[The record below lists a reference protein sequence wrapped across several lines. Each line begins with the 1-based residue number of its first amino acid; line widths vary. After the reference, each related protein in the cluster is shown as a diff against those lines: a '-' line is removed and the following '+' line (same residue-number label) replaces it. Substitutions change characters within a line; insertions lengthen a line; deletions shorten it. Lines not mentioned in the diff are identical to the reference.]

1 MNRNQGKTWDRPTG
15 GQPASGMRA
24 RGGCEALL
32 KALAQ
37 PLHPSKLTKLCIS
50 CVPSECSG
58 RELPEVRAL
67 GKAVLSHGSFRSAWT
82 ATLLPP
88 SPHSQPG
95 HRCPGCG
102 PSSPGSTELRFRFW
116 FRTRLPPGPG
126 LHATRPALR
135 SGPAPRG
142 SGQTAS
148 ALLRPAGQ
156 PWGSARCYWLNVA
169 LFQLPLPHLTAGGRA
184 RDF

>member
-15 GQPASGMRA
+15 GRPASGMRA

-50 CVPSECSG
+50 CVPSGCSG

-88 SPHSQPG
+88 SPLTLSLDIAALAAALPAREALSCGSGSGSGHACHLARVSTPPGRLCVQGQPLGAPDRRPLRSSDQPASRGVQPG
-95 HRCPGCG
+95 
-102 PSSPGSTELRFRFW
+102 
-116 FRTRLPPGPG
+116 
-126 LHATRPALR
+126 AT
-135 SGPAPRG
+135 G
-142 SGQTAS
+142 
-148 ALLRPAGQ
+148 
-156 PWGSARCYWLNVA
+156 
-169 LFQLPLPHLTAGGRA
+169 
-184 RDF
+184 